1 MNMGYF
7 FRCPRE
13 FFKSDLLESEK
24 PVSPAVALLA
34 VMAQVA
40 FGCYTIQG
48 ADGTE
53 LQIRPGQFAVDVTR
67 LEDLTGWSETELNR
81 FLYYLRDHQVLG
93 RRVLSGVTIATL
105 HPEAVADLP
114 PFPKKPS
121 RVVSKA
127 DAVLSRARESLG
139 ER

>member
-1 MNMGYF
+1 MGYF
-7 FRCPRE
+7 FRCPKE

-24 PVSPAVALLA
+24 PVSPVIALLA
-34 VMAQVA
+34 VMAQAA

-53 LQIRPGQFAVDVTR
+53 LEIRPGQFPVDVTR
-67 LEDLTGWSETELNR
+67 LKDLTGWSEGKLNR

-105 HPEAVADLP
+105 CPEAVANLP
-114 PFPKKPS
+114 PFPKKPP
-121 RVVSKA
+121 RVASSV
-127 DAVLSRARESLG
+127 DALAAHARESLG

>member
-1 MNMGYF
+1 MGYF
-7 FRCPRE
+7 FRCPKE
-13 FFKSDLLESEK
+13 FFKSDLLETEK
-24 PVSPAVALLA
+24 PVSPAIALLA

-48 ADGTE
+48 ADGSE

-67 LEDLTGWSETELNR
+67 LKNLTGWSEGELNR

-93 RRVLSGVTIATL
+93 RTVVSGVTIATL
-105 HPEAVADLP
+105 CPEAVAGLP
-114 PFPKKPS
+114 PFPKKPP
-121 RVVSKA
+121 RVVSRV
-127 DAVLSRARESLG
+127 DALAPHARGSLG